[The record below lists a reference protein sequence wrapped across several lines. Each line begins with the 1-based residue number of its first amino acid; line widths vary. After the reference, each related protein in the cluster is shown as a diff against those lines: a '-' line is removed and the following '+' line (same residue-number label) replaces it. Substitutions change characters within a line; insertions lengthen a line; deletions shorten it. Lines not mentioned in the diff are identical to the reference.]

1 MAHDVAAMHFGH
13 DAVVEMKIRTADC
26 AGGHLDNRVAAVLDL
41 WIGDT
46 LTANVVLT
54 VPGQGL
60 HGRFSFQMVERQVRR
75 VHA

>member
-1 MAHDVAAMHFGH
+1 VAHDVAAMHFGH